1 MPNPFD
7 SKVVSI
13 DDIRARRLGQMIDQQ
28 IIEDQDNIMAEFSD
42 TEKVWW
48 RNQQFFAE
56 RLARGQGYGRCAYQ
70 VGTLEDG
77 TKALRFECEAY
88 GAFYQLEAD
97 LTINFDSPVLFRWSH
112 SSPAEF
118 QLVSEADVKFT
129 PEQL

>member
-77 TKALRFECEAY
+77 TKAMRFECEAY
-88 GAFYQLEAD
+88 SAFYPLEDD
-97 LTINFDSPVLFRWSH
+97 LTINFDSPVLFKW
-112 SSPAEF
+112 PKIDPTGFE
-118 QLVSEADVKFT
+118 QVLETDVKFT